1 MKGNFMKKQKE
12 LRMWMVVLITVF
24 SLMAVTEKPARADN
38 PSKAAVEGA
47 YPGLAT
53 GVLRLAILTD
63 MEKDTLL
70 KAYQIEIKS
79 DFAKDVLAKVPPETR
94 KELGKNLF
102 FLLEQK
108 AMEMLIKQD
117 AKSMGISVDQ
127 PDDEMLKAY
136 VGRLTDGLTVNEAEA
151 KAFYEANKEM
161 MGGQPFD
168 QVKGSIEPFL
178 LEQKKTAA
186 LDARIE
192 DLGKRTDIR
201 INRDW
206 VKQQA
211 ASARDNPV
219 DKARMSGKPTL
230 VEFGAAGCVPCDMMQ
245 PILDRLRKKF
255 PEKLNVVFVHV
266 GENQLLGA
274 RFGIRSI
281 PVQAFFDKNGE
292 EVFRHVG
299 FYAEE
304 EVLKQL
310 AKMGVK

>member
-1 MKGNFMKKQKE
+1 MKQQK
-12 LRMWMVVLITVF
+12 RSWMLAVVLTTVF
-24 SLMAVTEKPARADN
+24 LLMAGVGGVAWAAEPVKPT
-38 PSKAAVEGA
+38 VEEA

-53 GVLRLAILTD
+53 GVLKLARLTD
-63 MEKDTLL
+63 MEKDVLL

-79 DFAKDVLAKVPPETR
+79 DFAKDMLAQVPPEIR
-94 KELGKNLF
+94 KELEKNLF

-127 PDDEMLKAY
+127 PNNEMLKAY
-136 VGRLTDGLTVNEAEA
+136 VGRLTDGLTVNEAES

-178 LEQKKTAA
+178 LEQKKAAA

-206 VKQQA
+206 VKRQA

-255 PEKLNVVFVHV
+255 PDKLNVVFVHV

-310 AKMGVK
+310 AKMGVQ

>member
-1 MKGNFMKKQKE
+1 MKKQE
-12 LRMWMVVLITVF
+12 RVWMWTVALTAVF
-24 SLMAVTEKPARADN
+24 FLMPGGMGKPARADE
-38 PSKAAVEGA
+38 PAKTTVEGT

-53 GVLRLAILTD
+53 GMLKLAILTD
-63 MEKDTLL
+63 MKKDELL
-70 KAYQIEIKS
+70 KAYQIEIKP
-79 DFAKDVLAKVPPETR
+79 DFAKDMLTQVPPEMR
-94 KELGKNLF
+94 KELEKNLF

-127 PDDEMLKAY
+127 RSDEMLKAY
-136 VGRLTDGLTVNEAEA
+136 VGRLTDGLTVKEAEM

-161 MGGQPFD
+161 VGGMPFD

-178 LEQKKTAA
+178 LEQKKAAA
-186 LDARIE
+186 LDVRIE

-245 PILDRLRKKF
+245 PILDKLRKKF
-255 PEKLNVVFVHV
+255 PDTLNVVFVHV

-281 PVQAFFDKNGE
+281 PVQVFFDKNGE

>member
-1 MKGNFMKKQKE
+1 M
-12 LRMWMVVLITVF
+12 LAVVLTALF
-24 SLMAVTEKPARADN
+24 SLIAGMGGLAGADE
-38 PSKAAVEGA
+38 SAKATVEGA

-53 GVLRLAILTD
+53 GVLKSARLTD
-63 MEKDTLL
+63 MGKDVLL
-70 KAYQIEIKS
+70 KAYQIEIKP
-79 DFAKDVLAKVPPETR
+79 DFAKEMLGQAPPEMR
-94 KELGKNLF
+94 KELEKNLF

-108 AMEMLIKQD
+108 AMEMLIRQD
-117 AKSMGISVDQ
+117 VVSMGISADQ
-127 PDDEMLKAY
+127 PKNEMLKAY
-136 VGRLTDGLTVNEAEA
+136 VERLTDGLTVNEAEM

-178 LEQKKTAA
+178 LEQKKMAA

-192 DLGKRTDIR
+192 GLGKRTDLR

-211 ASARDNPV
+211 ESARDNPV

-255 PEKLNVVFVHV
+255 PDKLNVVFVHV
-266 GENQLLGA
+266 RENQLLGA

-281 PVQAFFDKNGE
+281 PVQAFFDKKGQ

-310 AKMGVK
+310 ASLGVK

>member
-1 MKGNFMKKQKE
+1 MKKQK
-12 LRMWMVVLITVF
+12 RVCMWTLALTAVF
-24 SLMAVTEKPARADN
+24 FLMACGMGKPARADE
-38 PSKAAVEGA
+38 PAKTTVEGT

-53 GVLRLAILTD
+53 GVLKLAILTD
-63 MEKDTLL
+63 MKKDELL
-70 KAYQIEIKS
+70 KAYQIEIKP
-79 DFAKDVLAKVPPETR
+79 DFAKEMLPQVPPEMR
-94 KELGKNLF
+94 KEVEKNLF

-117 AKSMGISVDQ
+117 AASMGISADQ
-127 PDDEMLKAY
+127 PKDEMLKAY
-136 VGRLTDGLTVNEAEA
+136 VERLTGGLTVNEAEM

-161 MGGQPFD
+161 VGGVPFD

-178 LEQKKTAA
+178 LEQKKMAA

-192 DLGKRTDIR
+192 GLGKRTDIR
-201 INRDW
+201 LNRDW
-206 VKQQA
+206 VKKQA
-211 ASARDNPV
+211 ESARDNPV

-255 PEKLNVVFVHV
+255 PDTLNVVFVHV

-299 FYAEE
+299 FYAEKD
-304 EVLKQL
+304 VLEQL
-310 AKMGVK
+310 ARLGVK

>member
-1 MKGNFMKKQKE
+1 MKGNWMKQQK
-12 LRMWMVVLITVF
+12 RVWMLAVVLTALF
-24 SLMAVTEKPARADN
+24 SLMAGMGGLAGADE
-38 PSKAAVEGA
+38 SAKATVEGA

-53 GVLRLAILTD
+53 GVLKSARLTD
-63 MEKDTLL
+63 MGKDVLL
-70 KAYQIEIKS
+70 KAYQIEIKP
-79 DFAKDVLAKVPPETR
+79 DFAKEMLGQAPPEMR
-94 KELGKNLF
+94 KELEKNLF

-108 AMEMLIKQD
+108 AMEMLIRQD
-117 AKSMGISVDQ
+117 VVSMGISADQ
-127 PDDEMLKAY
+127 PKNEMLKAY
-136 VGRLTDGLTVNEAEA
+136 VERLTDGLTVNEAEM

-178 LEQKKTAA
+178 LEQKKMAA

-192 DLGKRTDIR
+192 GLGKRTDLR

-211 ASARDNPV
+211 ESARDNPV

-255 PEKLNVVFVHV
+255 PDKLNVVFVHV
-266 GENQLLGA
+266 RENQLLGA

-281 PVQAFFDKNGE
+281 PVQAFFDKKGQ

-310 AKMGVK
+310 ASLGVK

>member
-1 MKGNFMKKQKE
+1 MKKQK
-12 LRMWMVVLITVF
+12 RVCMWTLALTAVF
-24 SLMAVTEKPARADN
+24 FLMACGMGKPARADE
-38 PSKAAVEGA
+38 PAKTTVEGT

-53 GVLRLAILTD
+53 GVLKLAILTD
-63 MEKDTLL
+63 MKKDELL
-70 KAYQIEIKS
+70 KAYQIEIKP
-79 DFAKDVLAKVPPETR
+79 DFAKEMLPQVPPEMR
-94 KELGKNLF
+94 KEVEKNLF

-117 AKSMGISVDQ
+117 AASMGISADQ
-127 PDDEMLKAY
+127 PKDEMLKAY
-136 VGRLTDGLTVNEAEA
+136 VERLTGGLTVNEAEM

-178 LEQKKTAA
+178 LEQKKVAA

-192 DLGKRTDIR
+192 ALGKRTDIR
-201 INRDW
+201 LNRDW
-206 VKQQA
+206 VKKQA
-211 ASARDNPV
+211 ESARDNPV

-255 PEKLNVVFVHV
+255 PDTLNVVFVHV

-292 EVFRHVG
+292 AR
-299 FYAEE
+299 
-304 EVLKQL
+304 L
-310 AKMGVK
+310 GVK

>member
-1 MKGNFMKKQKE
+1 MKHQKRVSV
-12 LRMWMVVLITVF
+12 LAVVLMVVFTIIF
-24 SLMAVTEKPARADN
+24 SLGKLAGAAEPV
-38 PSKAAVEGA
+38 KATVEST
-47 YPGLAT
+47 YPGLAS
-53 GVLRLAILTD
+53 GVLKLALLTD
-63 MEKDTLL
+63 MEKDILL
-70 KAYQIEIKS
+70 KAYQIEIKP
-79 DFAKDVLAKVPPETR
+79 DFAKDMLAQVPPEMR
-94 KELGKNLF
+94 KELEKNLF

-127 PDDEMLKAY
+127 PNDEMLKAY
-136 VGRLTDGLTVNEAEA
+136 VGRLTDGLTVNEAEM

-161 MGGQPFD
+161 VGGMPFD

-178 LEQKKTAA
+178 LEQKKMAA
-186 LDARIE
+186 LDTRIE

-201 INRDW
+201 LNRDW
-206 VKQQA
+206 VKKQA
-211 ASARDNPV
+211 VLARDNPV

-245 PILDRLRKKF
+245 PILDKLRKRF
-255 PEKLNVVFVHV
+255 PDKLNVVFVHV
-266 GENQLLGA
+266 RENQLLGA

-292 EVFRHVG
+292 EVFQHVG

-310 AKMGVK
+310 AKMGVQ